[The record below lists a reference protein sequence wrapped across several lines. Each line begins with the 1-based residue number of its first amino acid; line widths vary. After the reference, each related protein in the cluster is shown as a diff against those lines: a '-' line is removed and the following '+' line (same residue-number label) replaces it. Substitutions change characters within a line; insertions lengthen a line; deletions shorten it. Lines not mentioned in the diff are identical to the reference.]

1 MAAAIVPLTMEALP
15 LIMPIVMDAIQ
26 GVEKIFHKIPQKTGT
41 IKKSV
46 VTQVVNLGLDTLVGS
61 GIITTRPDSTAVN
74 TMIEN
79 TFQVLNAQGLVNSN
93 PAPSTTVRGPVTL
106 GPNYNFSGTISL
118 PKGSS

>member
-93 PAPSTTVRGPVTL
+93 PAQPTTVTVTQSS
-106 GPNYNFSGTISL
+106 GYSFSGTISL